1 MEVENKYTTE
11 EVFNFFRNVLN
22 ILPTRKQKE
31 YIRTVH
37 ENDHSFYYKKYRQIG
52 ETVAI
57 NGYLL
62 WLLYM
67 ARVSQE
73 KITIVMAGETFY
85 RAIYSMDCL
94 KEILANSAISLK
106 YKMKASTITFDDGS
120 RILYVGGDP
129 RSLFGY
135 ELDHLYVNG
144 IMDNIERLKVNEK
157 IMRTMEP

>member
-1 MEVENKYTTE
+1 MEVDNKHTTE
-11 EVFNFFRNVLN
+11 EVFDFFRNVLN
-22 ILPTRKQKE
+22 ILPTREQKQ
-31 YIRTVH
+31 YIKLIH
-37 ENDHSFYYKKYRQIG
+37 ENDRSFYYKKYRQIG

-67 ARVSQE
+67 ARVSQ
-73 KITIVMAGETFY
+73 KSITIIMAGKS
-85 RAIYSMDCL
+85 IYNMSHNMDCL
-94 KEILANSAISLK
+94 REILGNSAISLK

>member
-67 ARVSQE
+67 ARVSQ
-73 KITIVMAGETFY
+73 KSITIIMAGKS
-85 RAIYSMDCL
+85 IYNMAHNMDCL
-94 KEILANSAISLK
+94 IEILGNSALSLK
-106 YKMKASTITFDDGS
+106 YKMKSSTITFVDGS
-120 RILYVGGDP
+120 RILYVGGNGG
-129 RSLFGY
+129 SLFGY
-135 ELDHLYVNG
+135 ELNHLYVNG
-144 IMDNIERLKVNEK
+144 IVDNIERLKINEK